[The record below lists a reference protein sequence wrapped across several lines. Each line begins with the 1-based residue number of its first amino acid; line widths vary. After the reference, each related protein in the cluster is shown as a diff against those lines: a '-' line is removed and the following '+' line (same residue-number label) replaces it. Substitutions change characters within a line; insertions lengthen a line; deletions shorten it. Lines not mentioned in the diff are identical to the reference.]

1 MKPIDRDSGIPAMLK
16 AGLWLDLT
24 CGLHVLNI
32 GRGAL
37 ERADCTLELS
47 GTQLSIRVSLMGGWV
62 WVSAIG
68 LDEGEQPEA
77 ICNFPDTSQ
86 GWRDVC
92 KLVQALERS
101 GVKSLHPRPIHI
113 GQSGSTD
120 AYTIA

>member
-1 MKPIDRDSGIPAMLK
+1 MLQS
-16 AGLWLDLT
+16 ALWLDMT
-24 CGLHVLNI
+24 CGLEVLNI
-32 GRGAL
+32 GRVSGL
-37 ERADCTLELS
+37 ERANCTMELS
-47 GTQLSIRVSLMGGWV
+47 GTQLSIRVSVMGGWV

-101 GVKSLHPRPIHI
+101 GVKSLQPRPVRI
-113 GQSGSTD
+113 GEPGTRD
-120 AYTIA
+120 AYCID